1 MKSKKMKIPAMKVL
15 SDECFI
21 STGQVIE
28 DGEIID
34 AGTPYYVHQG
44 EWVEVMPVLTVKEV
58 MQLSRLQNGSNQP
71 EALGD
76 NLTMLCVELSHRI
89 MAWNWT
95 DLMGEPIEQP
105 FNRPDVLEGL
115 SSEELLWLVS
125 ATSGSE
131 AADARK
137 KDSDKSGSISLETV
151 DSQATLPSA

>member
-1 MKSKKMKIPAMKVL
+1 MKSKKMKIPATKVL

-58 MQLSRLQNGSNQP
+58 MQLSRLQNGSNNP

-76 NLTMLCVELSHRI
+76 NLTALCVELSHRLV
-89 MAWNWT
+89 AWNWT
-95 DLMGEPIEQP
+95 DLMGEPMEQP

-115 SSEELLWLVS
+115 SSDELMWLVS

-131 AADARK
+131 TADARK
-137 KDSDKSGSISLETV
+137 KDSDKSGSISLEMV

>member
-1 MKSKKMKIPAMKVL
+1 MKSKKMKIPATKVL

-34 AGTPYYVHQG
+34 AGIPYYVHQG

-58 MQLSRLQNGSNQP
+58 MQLSRLQNGSNNP

-76 NLTMLCVELSHRI
+76 NLTALCVELSHRLV
-89 MAWNWT
+89 AWNWT
-95 DLMGEPIEQP
+95 DLMGEPMEQP

-115 SSEELLWLVS
+115 SSDELMWLVS

-131 AADARK
+131 TADARK

>member
-1 MKSKKMKIPAMKVL
+1 MKSKKMKIPATKVL

-34 AGTPYYVHQG
+34 AGIPYYVHQG

-58 MQLSRLQNGSNQP
+58 MQLSRLQNGSNDP
-71 EALGD
+71 AALGD
-76 NLTMLCVELSHRI
+76 NLTMLCTELSHRLI
-89 MAWNWT
+89 AWNWT
-95 DLMGEPIEQP
+95 DLMGEPMEQP
-105 FNRPDVLEGL
+105 FNRPDVLESL
-115 SSEELLWLVS
+115 SSDELMWLVS